1 VTRPLPPFLPRP
13 SPKMTDALTPISADD
28 LVALDDYTAQHP
40 LKIDVVY
47 AKPAHPDNMFK
58 CAIYRPDAKMW
69 AHKELLPIIL
79 GAADSCFKKTGWIFE
94 IKDCLRTYEAQAL
107 MRETDIVKRNPQWLE
122 EPGRLLSPPGAGGH
136 PRGMA
141 VDIILVDKNG
151 EEIDMGTR
159 FDYLTEDRSNNPA
172 ARNYTQFGDDP
183 ARNMRILYHRRVL
196 EEAMVD
202 AAKEV
207 GRELLPLPQEW
218 WDFRFPKSYSET
230 FAPIRDADLPKHMRM
245 TATSLSSRA

>member
-1 VTRPLPPFLPRP
+1 MKPV
-13 SPKMTDALTPISADD
+13 SPDD
-28 LVALDDYTAQHP
+28 LVALDDFTSTHP
-40 LKIDVVY
+40 LKIDLVY
-47 AKPAHPDNMFK
+47 AKPQHPDNMFRTD
-58 CAIYRPDAKMW
+58 IYRPDAKMW
-69 AHKELLPIIL
+69 GHRELVPIIL
-79 GAADSCFKKTGWIFE
+79 AAARLCFEKTGWLFE

-159 FDYLTEDRSNNPA
+159 FDYLTEDRANNPA
-172 ARNYTQFGDDP
+172 ARNYAKFSK
-183 ARNMRILYHRRVL
+183 AVLNHRKVL
-196 EEAMVD
+196 EDAMMQAAAEA
-202 AAKEV
+202 K
-207 GRELLPLPQEW
+207 RELLPLPQEW

-230 FAPIRDADLPKHMRM
+230 FAPIKDADLPADMRM
-245 TATSLSSRA
+245 TVI